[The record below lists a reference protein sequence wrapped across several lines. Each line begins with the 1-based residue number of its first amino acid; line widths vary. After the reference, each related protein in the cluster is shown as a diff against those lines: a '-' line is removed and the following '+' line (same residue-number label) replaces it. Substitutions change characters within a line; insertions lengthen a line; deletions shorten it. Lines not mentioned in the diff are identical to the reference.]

1 MTRARGNPNSQA
13 EIELRREQVIEKL
26 KTADHQTLS
35 QLAEDLGVSRAT
47 LWRDLQAIEARFVAG
62 TADDIRQFKEAQY
75 HALLKI
81 EEATVKG
88 AIEPE
93 VANALT
99 RIRES
104 VAKLL
109 GLNAPTKSV
118 SLSATVES
126 SPLFL
131 KFKAAVDGL
140 TDVQVENVL
149 AYAAGLART
158 PVVAVKDASWFPE
171 PKLKLLGGTT
181 DAQAT
186 AAEPEPE
193 ESR

>member
-1 MTRARGNPNSQA
+1 MSRARGNPSSQA

-26 KTADHQTLS
+26 KTADHQTLT

-62 TADDIRQFKEAQY
+62 SAEDVKQFKEAQY

-88 AIEPE
+88 TIEPD

-118 SLSATVES
+118 SLTASVETHD
-126 SPLFL
+126 LRYL
-131 KFKAAVDGL
+131 KFEAAADGL
-140 TDVQVENVL
+140 DDVQLEEAFDYL
-149 AYAAGLART
+149 RKLPRT
-158 PVVAVKDASWFPE
+158 PRVTVKDASWFPQPE
-171 PKLKLLGGTT
+171 PKQLEGNAD
-181 DAQAT
+181 DAA
-186 AAEPEPE
+186 
-193 ESR
+193 